1 MNRSLL
7 TLQQRDGRIRSRWV
21 VIVISAAFFFLG
33 ESLQA
38 QTEVSTDPVGFTS
51 VVVESGTT
59 SALSLPLNNPPD
71 YHGVVSTHSSNT
83 IQSAYANWTVN
94 AYGPFNTN
102 PHVVRFVS
110 GANKGRQF
118 KIDSNTGVTL
128 TLNASSGDLT
138 TLISTGDQYQILPGA
153 TLQSLF
159 GATAPALLVDA
170 KPENADNVL
179 LRGSFGWLTYYNDG
193 TQWLRQ
199 GAGNASQN
207 TVPILP
213 EQGLLLVRRS
223 NSPLGFMVTGV
234 APTTNLK
241 TDLSADRVTSL
252 GNRFPVNL
260 SLTQLRLNEI
270 PGWIA
275 NADPAAADT
284 VLIRGSFGW
293 LTYYYTG
300 NGWVRQGGGS
310 TSEDPVIPLGV
321 SVLIARGA
329 GVNLTLDQAPPY

>member
-1 MNRSLL
+1 MNRTLL
-7 TLQQRDGRIRSRWV
+7 TLLCP
-21 VIVISAAFFFLG
+21 AFFLLS
-33 ESLQA
+33 ERIQA
-38 QTEVSTDPVGFTS
+38 QTEVATDPVGFTS
-51 VVVESGTT
+51 VVVEAGDT

-71 YHGVVSTHSSNT
+71 YHGVVSTLSSNT
-83 IQSAYANWTVN
+83 IQTAYAGWTAN

-102 PHVVRFVS
+102 PHVIRFVS
-110 GANKGRQF
+110 GASKGRQF
-118 KIDSNTGVTL
+118 KVVSNTADTL
-128 TLNASSGDLT
+128 TLNASNANLT
-138 TLISTGDQYQILPGA
+138 TLVAAGDQYQILPVA

-159 GATAPALLVDA
+159 GPTAPALLVAAD
-170 KPENADNVL
+170 PELADNVL

-223 NSPLGFMVTGV
+223 NSPVQFLVTGV

-241 TDLSADRVTSL
+241 TDLAADAVTSL

-260 SLTQLRLNEI
+260 NLTQLRLNEI
-270 PGWIA
+270 AGWIA

-293 LTYYYTG
+293 LTYYYNGT
-300 NGWVRQGGGS
+300 GWVRQGGGS
-310 TSEDPVIPLGV
+310 TTEDPVIPLGV